1 VIEEEEETG
10 SFNTEIQTE
19 VGATVTHPPGTTFD
33 DEGKPIPPKD
43 DDE

>member
-1 VIEEEEETG
+1 MPEEPDGFVTKMQ
-10 SFNTEIQTE
+10 IE